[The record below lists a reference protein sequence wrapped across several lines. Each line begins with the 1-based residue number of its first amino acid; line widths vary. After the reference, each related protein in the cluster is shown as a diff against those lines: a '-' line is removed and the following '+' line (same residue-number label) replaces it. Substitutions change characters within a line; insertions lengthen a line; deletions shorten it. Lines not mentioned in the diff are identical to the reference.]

1 MTNRTRTLCALAA
14 VAAVALLLGG
24 CESDTL
30 TSTTDQQAQ
39 ASLEESAPI
48 ALEGLPAS
56 DAVETL
62 TEELLGQL
70 GSAGARSS
78 GPAAAGPRTPACEST
93 FDLGNG
99 ITGTCAV
106 SQSGTVTI
114 TFTGTRTIGGVATT
128 IDGILT
134 VTEAADQP
142 TLGTK
147 YTVALSATAT
157 SSRGVAAWYVTGY
170 AVVAEGELI
179 DFALTLS
186 LTVTPTGGMPRTVT
200 ISLTP
205 AMKTVF
211 FQTTSGLNVSYILNR
226 STMTGVVSVQG
237 RQVATVAFSGDCVTI
252 RFVNPAIDDTT
263 ICRED

>member
-1 MTNRTRTLCALAA
+1 MTNRIRSLSVLAA
-14 VAAVALLLGG
+14 VAAFALLVGG

-30 TSTTDQQAQ
+30 TDTTDQQAL

-56 DAVETL
+56 GAVETL

-70 GSAGARSS
+70 GSAGTLSS
-78 GPAAAGPRTPACEST
+78 GPAAAGPRTPSCETT

-99 ITGTCAV
+99 ISGTCAV
-106 SQSGTVTI
+106 SQSGTVTL
-114 TFTGTRTIGGVATT
+114 TFTGTRTIDGVATT

-134 VTEAADQP
+134 VTEASDQP
-142 TLGTK
+142 TTGTK
-147 YTVALSATAT
+147 YTIALSATAT

-170 AVVAEGELI
+170 AVVAEGEMI

-186 LTVTPTGGMPRTVT
+186 LTVTPTGGTPRTIT

-205 AMKTVF
+205 VMKTVF

-237 RQVATVAFSGDCVTI
+237 RQVATVVFSGDCVTI
-252 RFVNPAIDDTT
+252 RFVDPGLDERT